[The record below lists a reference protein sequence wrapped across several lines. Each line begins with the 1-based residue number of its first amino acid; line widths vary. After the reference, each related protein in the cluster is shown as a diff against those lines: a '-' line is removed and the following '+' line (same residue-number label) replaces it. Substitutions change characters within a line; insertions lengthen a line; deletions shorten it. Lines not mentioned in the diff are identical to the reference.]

1 MSQHEPQYLEVAVA
15 APIQQPLT
23 YAAPAATEGILPGQ
37 RLLVPLGNRLVTGY
51 LLDSVTHA
59 PPEYSIKAAADVLD
73 DFPLFPTNMVP
84 FFRWIANYY
93 QYPIGELIK
102 GALPSGLAPQ
112 SGRQILLTDQGR
124 KHLTVGM
131 HRQEFTFSWLPT
143 LLEKSALAPATTRKI
158 FRTAERRTLEKWEQQ
173 GWVKIERIVSGQ
185 TTKAKTEICVQ
196 LNPAL
201 GEMAAPSLSKPE
213 AKTLALLQK
222 LANESAQPVPRK
234 ELANQ
239 YSGARKALTGLQE
252 KGLVSPVELHVYRD
266 PFGETP
272 PFFPE
277 PAALTDE
284 QEAALKRLIPA
295 ISKQRFAPFLLH
307 GVTGSGKTE
316 IYLKAAQAALEAGK
330 GVLVLVPEIA
340 LATQLEGHF
349 LSRFG
354 EQVALLHSGLTS
366 GERYDQWLRVLRGEA
381 KIVIGA
387 RSAIFAPLPD
397 PGLIIVDEEHDTA
410 YKQEDGLRYH
420 ARDLAILRASLQ
432 GAVVVLG
439 SATPSIT
446 SYHHA
451 QNGKYQLLS
460 LHKRI
465 ENRPM
470 PRVEIV
476 DLKQIETVSGRP
488 PLFSPQ
494 LTTALRENLADGD
507 QSLIFLNRRGFA
519 NLMLC
524 KDCGHTVQCRQCQIS
539 LTLHKGR
546 GELLC
551 HYCGYNVKSKTVCAN
566 CQSTQ
571 LIGVGFGTERLEEE
585 IRGLFPQARI
595 ARLDRDTTSKRK
607 DYLAVL
613 RAVYQGEID
622 ILIGTQMI
630 TKGHH
635 FPGVTL
641 VGIVW
646 ADAGLGLPDFKA
658 GERTFQL
665 LSQVTGRAG
674 RGEKPGRVIV
684 QTFQPEHYSVVTAQS
699 HDYQTMVTQELEL
712 RRQLQFPP
720 FSRLVNLRLEGP
732 DEDAVRAAALQ
743 LAHKGK
749 QLCRGYR
756 SITILGP
763 SPAPLSRLRGKYR
776 WQLLLKGHGVDN
788 IHNFCISL
796 VQDHN
801 NGPHSRAVKL
811 SVDVDP
817 ENML

>member
-15 APIQQPLT
+15 APVQQTLT
-23 YAAPAATEGILPGQ
+23 YAAPVATEGILPGQ

-51 LLDSVTHA
+51 LLEIVTHA
-59 PPEYSIKAAADVLD
+59 PPEHSIKAAADVLD
-73 DFPLFPTNMVP
+73 DFPLFPANMVP
-84 FFRWIANYY
+84 FFRWIAGYY
-93 QYPIGELIK
+93 HYPLGELIK

-112 SGRQILLTDQGR
+112 SGRQILLTDKGR
-124 KHLTVGM
+124 EHLTAGAQQ
-131 HRQEFTFSWLPT
+131 QELAFSWLPV
-143 LLEKSALAPATTRKI
+143 LLEKGALTPAATRKI
-158 FRTAERRTLEKWEQQ
+158 WRTAERRTMEQWAQQ
-173 GWVKIERIVSGQ
+173 GLIEIRRIVAGQ
-185 TTKAKTEICVQ
+185 TTGAKTETCVQ
-196 LNPAL
+196 LNTPD
-201 GEMAAPSLSKPE
+201 GEMTSPPLSKPE
-213 AKTLALLQK
+213 TKTLTLLRE
-222 LANESAQPVPRK
+222 LSGEIPQPVPRK
-234 ELANQ
+234 ELAKR

-252 KGLVSPVELHVYRD
+252 KGLVGLVEQHVYRD

-277 PAALTDE
+277 PAALTAE
-284 QEAALKRLIPA
+284 QEAALNSLLPA
-295 ISKQRFAPFLLH
+295 ITQQRFAPFLLH

-316 IYLKAAQAALEAGK
+316 IYLKASRAALETGK

-349 LSRFG
+349 FSRFG
-354 EQVALLHSGLTS
+354 DQVALLHSGLTT

-381 KIVIGA
+381 QIVIGA
-387 RSAIFAPLPD
+387 RSAIFAPLSD
-397 PGLIIVDEEHDTA
+397 PGLIIVDEEHDSA

-420 ARDLAILRASLQ
+420 ARDLAVLRASLQ
-432 GAVVVLG
+432 GAAVILG
-439 SATPSIT
+439 SATPSII

-451 QNGKYQLLS
+451 QSGKYQLLS

-476 DLKQIETVSGRP
+476 DLQKIQTVSGRP
-488 PLFSPQ
+488 PLFSPD
-494 LTTALRENLADGD
+494 LTAALRENLAKGD

-551 HYCGYNVKSKTVCAN
+551 HYCGYKVKSNMVCAN
-566 CQSTQ
+566 CQSKE
-571 LIGVGFGTERLEEE
+571 LIAVGFGTERLEEE

-595 ARLDRDTTSKRK
+595 ARLDRDTTTKRK
-607 DYLAVL
+607 DYLAIL
-613 RAVYQGEID
+613 RAVHQGEID

-635 FPGVTL
+635 FPNVTL

-684 QTFQPEHYSVVTAQS
+684 QTHQPEHYSVVTAQS
-699 HDYQTMVTQELEL
+699 HDYEAMVTQELEL
-712 RRQLQFPP
+712 RGQLQFPP
-720 FSRLVNLRLEGP
+720 FSRLVNLRLEGT
-732 DEDAVRAAALQ
+732 DEDAVRAAALE
-743 LAHKGK
+743 LAQKGK
-749 QLCRGYR
+749 QLSRRHPGI
-756 SITILGP
+756 SVLGP

-776 WQLLLKGHGVDN
+776 WQLLLKGQGVDH
-788 IHNFCISL
+788 IHHFLVSL
-796 VQDHN
+796 VQDHSR
-801 NGPHSRAVKL
+801 GPHSRAVKL